1 MQLAFLIFHYFW
13 LLATNYVAFFIC
25 RSLSQKNSYEPK
37 GERGGICNL
46 HMKLEYFH
54 EMITIKYIQTFSVVL
69 RTKDQLGVTDS
80 ECIQSS
86 NFQFCDNFLLDKNPN
101 HGILTIDS
109 IKKER
114 KIRFINPIILRIYTT
129 FSLII
134 VLGLEIRTKGSRC
147 TGFSAK
153 ILCQSGKLYRN
164 TLYLWVHIKYC
175 SSFAAWAKKERKEG
189 LNRR

>member
-1 MQLAFLIFHYFW
+1 M
-13 LLATNYVAFFIC
+13 
-25 RSLSQKNSYEPK
+25 
-37 GERGGICNL
+37 

-101 HGILTIDS
+101 LGILTIDS

-114 KIRFINPIILRIYTT
+114 KIRFINPIILRIHNI
-129 FSLII
+129 FVNNCI
-134 VLGLEIRTKGSRC
+134 GLRD
-147 TGFSAK
+147 
-153 ILCQSGKLYRN
+153 
-164 TLYLWVHIKYC
+164 
-175 SSFAAWAKKERKEG
+175 
-189 LNRR
+189 

>member
-1 MQLAFLIFHYFW
+1 MQLAFLIFHYFC

-114 KIRFINPIILRIYTT
+114 KIRFINPIILRIHNIFVNNCIGLRDQDEGEQMYR
-129 FSLII
+129 FLSKNPLSIREI
-134 VLGLEIRTKGSRC
+134 VSEHSVFVGTH
-147 TGFSAK
+147 K
-153 ILCQSGKLYRN
+153 ILLIFCCVGE
-164 TLYLWVHIKYC
+164 
-175 SSFAAWAKKERKEG
+175 ERKERG
-189 LNRR
+189 S